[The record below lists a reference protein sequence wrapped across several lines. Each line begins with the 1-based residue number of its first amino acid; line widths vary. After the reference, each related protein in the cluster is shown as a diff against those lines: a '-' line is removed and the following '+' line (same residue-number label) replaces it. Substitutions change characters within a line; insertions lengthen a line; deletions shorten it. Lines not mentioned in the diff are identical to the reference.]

1 MSWSSQ
7 RRASGIRWALL
18 LVVGGAL
25 GLGLGRLLDAGG
37 RSAPLPPVTAT
48 VTETV
53 TLAGEPALPAAV
65 EETRKALLAAAESGD
80 YEALRPLLPES
91 GLTYSFGGEVE
102 GGAVAY
108 WQEHERTTGE
118 RPLDVLAAILKMPYV
133 LTSGIYVW
141 PWAYRV
147 ESADQL
153 SAHGRELLLP
163 LGMPERL
170 FAPGTGYLGWRAGIR
185 PDGTWAFFVAGD

>member
-1 MSWSSQ
+1 MSWSSLH
-7 RRASGIRWALL
+7 RASTRWAWLL
-18 LVVGGAL
+18 LVGGLL
-25 GLGLGRLLDAGG
+25 GFGLSRLLGAGG
-37 RSAPLPPVTAT
+37 GSAPLPPVAAT
-48 VTETV
+48 VTVTV
-53 TLAGEPALPAAV
+53 TLAGEPALPPAV
-65 EETRKALLAAAESGD
+65 EETREALLAAAQSGD
-80 YEALRPLLPES
+80 YEALRPLVPER
-91 GLTYSFGGEVE
+91 GFTYSFGGEVE

-141 PWAYRV
+141 PWAYRI

-163 LGMPERL
+163 LGLPERL
-170 FAPGTGYLGWRAGIR
+170 FAPGTGYLGWRVGIR

>member
-1 MSWSSQ
+1 VLGFGLSRLIGAESTPV
-7 RRASGIRWALL
+7 I
-18 LVVGGAL
+18 VVK
-25 GLGLGRLLDAGG
+25 
-37 RSAPLPPVTAT
+37 T
-48 VTETV
+48 VVREGTTV
-53 TLAGEPALPAAV
+53 IPKGEPALPQRV
-65 EETRKALLAAAESGD
+65 EATRRALLAAAESGD
-80 YEALRPLLPES
+80 YEALRPLVPES
-91 GLTYSFGGEVE
+91 GFTYSFGGEVE

-185 PDGTWAFFVAGD
+185 PDGSWAFFVAGD